1 MADHIVKILLTE
13 YVTPDVKRFVVEKPA
28 GYTFT
33 PGQATDVSI
42 NMEGLKEHK
51 RPFTFTSLNDWSY
64 LEFTIKIYREHKGVT
79 KELEL
84 MQAGEEL
91 IIGEPYG
98 AISYKGPGVFLAG
111 GAGVTPFIAIF
122 RQLFSDNNIAGN
134 MLIFSTQTSKD
145 VIYGN
150 ELVAMLGENFY
161 HVLTREN
168 VIGFHDKRI
177 DEGYLKETIRNF
189 SREFYVCGP
198 PDFVTDINNFL
209 TGLGADSE
217 RIVFEK

>member
-1 MADHIVKILLTE
+1 MDHIVKILLTE
-13 YVTPDVKRFVVEKPA
+13 YVTPDVKRFVVEKPE
-28 GYTFT
+28 GYSFI
-33 PGQATDVSI
+33 PGQATDVAI

-84 MQAGEEL
+84 MKVGEEL

-98 AISYKGPGVFLAG
+98 AIRYKGPGVFLAG

-122 RQLFSDNNIAGN
+122 RQLFTDNNIAGN

-150 ELVAMLGENFY
+150 ELVAMLGDNFY
-161 HVLTREN
+161 NVLTREN
-168 VIGFHDKRI
+168 VIGFYDKRI
-177 DEGYLKETIRNF
+177 DEEYLKETIRNF
-189 SREFYVCGP
+189 SQEFYVCGP
-198 PDFVTDINNFL
+198 PDFVTDVTRFL
-209 TGLGADSE
+209 TSLGAGSE
-217 RIVFEK
+217 NIVFDM